1 MRRTGGPAAGVTKR
15 ESHASTPAGAR
26 AAVLRYE
33 PGAEEAGS
41 ARVPRQKRT
50 VETGIGALIAVS
62 SAGGGKGRRRL
73 PCRRSRNLFS
83 AKEASVPT
91 AIPTPSARGDGF
103 LAEVMAATPG
113 DNRLDQCIQCGS
125 CGGSCPSGAEME
137 HTPRRLFALIRAG
150 ARATVLRSNAPWY
163 CVSCYYC
170 TVRCPQQIHITDV
183 MYTLKAMAIRAGLFH
198 DTAPAGFSETF
209 VDYVEKYGRSFE
221 LGLATRFNLRHHPLA
236 LAGMAPLGL
245 GMLRRGRM
253 DLTPHRIAGMAQLS
267 AILERAKALEAAA

>member
-1 MRRTGGPAAGVTKR
+1 M
-15 ESHASTPAGAR
+15 
-26 AAVLRYE
+26 
-33 PGAEEAGS
+33 
-41 ARVPRQKRT
+41 
-50 VETGIGALIAVS
+50 
-62 SAGGGKGRRRL
+62 
-73 PCRRSRNLFS
+73 
-83 AKEASVPT
+83 PT